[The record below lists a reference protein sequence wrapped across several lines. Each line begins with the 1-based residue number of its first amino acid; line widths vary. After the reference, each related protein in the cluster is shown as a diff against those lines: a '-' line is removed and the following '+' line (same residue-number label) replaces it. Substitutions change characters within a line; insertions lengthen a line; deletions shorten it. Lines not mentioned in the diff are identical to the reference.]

1 MIVAERKPFEE
12 IKAMIEGC
20 KKILVVGCGEC
31 VSVCMAG
38 GEKEVQILASQL
50 RLAFEEEGKEL
61 EAGETTL
68 VRQCDKE
75 YLEKIKDNID
85 DYDAVISMACGAGVQ
100 FLAEMY
106 DQKPVYPALN
116 TQFIGV
122 AEREGEWSERCR
134 ACSDCVL
141 AYTGGICPVAICA
154 KGLLNGPCGGTN
166 DGKCE
171 LSKEKDCAWTLI
183 YNRLDKLGKLDNI
196 RKIFPAKKYSVQT
209 TPGRRIHE
217 AFKEKE

>member
-1 MIVAERKPFEE
+1 MIVAERKPFED
-12 IKAMIEGC
+12 IKVMIEDYN
-20 KKILVVGCGEC
+20 KILVVGCGEC

-50 RLAFEEEGKEL
+50 RLAFEEQGKEIEVDEATL
-61 EAGETTL
+61 E
-68 VRQCDKE
+68 RQCDKE
-75 YLEKIKDNID
+75 YLEEIKDKID
-85 DYDAVISMACGAGVQ
+85 DYDAIISMACGAGVQ

-106 DQKPVYPALN
+106 NNKSVYPALN
-116 TQFIGV
+116 TCFIGV
-122 AEREGEWSERCR
+122 AERQGEWSERCR
-134 ACSDCVL
+134 ACGDCVL
-141 AYTGGICPVAICA
+141 AETGGICPVAICA

-183 YNRLDKLGKLDNI
+183 YNRLKDLDKLDNI
-196 RKIFPAKKYSVQT
+196 QEIFPPKKYSAQT